1 MSQENRA
8 GEVLCCFR
16 MKKLYFLKCH
26 QIESCFTKS
35 GDKPLQ
41 CTHDFEK
48 VKRIIFDK
56 IDFQELHTILLRKGC
71 NSKLTWFTWI
81 MSL

>member
-8 GEVLCCFR
+8 GDVLCCFR

-26 QIESCFTKS
+26 QTESCFTKS

-41 CTHDFEK
+41 CAHDFEK

-56 IDFQELHTILLRKGC
+56 IDF
-71 NSKLTWFTWI
+71 
-81 MSL
+81 